1 MAILQLGKGLRYSVT
16 CSSYFTAKEKIE
28 GIEGAF
34 HFKSALKP
42 TLIPGYHF
50 FFFFFLIVILPLKS
64 VGLRV
69 S

>member
-50 FFFFFLIVILPLKS
+50 FFFLIVILPLKS